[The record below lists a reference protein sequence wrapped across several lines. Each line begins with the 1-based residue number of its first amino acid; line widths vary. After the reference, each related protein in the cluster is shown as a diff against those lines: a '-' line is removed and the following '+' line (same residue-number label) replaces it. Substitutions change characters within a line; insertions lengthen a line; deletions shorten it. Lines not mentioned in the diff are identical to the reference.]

1 MQTPLPGPI
10 VSFHQ
15 VRAFD
20 LASVFQGKGIGAF
33 ALHQQGPLMRFRDVA
48 HELRVAEPTIG
59 HDHRGGE
66 RYALFGKSRQA
77 FIEHVLGQVELV
89 VAAPPRAFGIGPTD
103 GKVERDDALAIA
115 NDDQEEDTIEAG
127 HSAFELPAVP
137 RADEPE
143 LFTVFA
149 ENGIINDPSPLP
161 ATLGGGAFLLGVA
174 PHGEENLTAQASQSF
189 KPRACGQSAQ
199 QSGGDILVPS
209 AHARE
214 FMAMS
219 TSKERGKHEAD
230 DFAQQL
236 LLGLQ
241 AAFNL
246 GYQRIGKI
254 QVFEGLMD
262 GLKRVLGLSTLLL
275 EAFLGFESTAISG
288 FGLFVSVSFHR
299 GHGEL
304 LRAVLVFR
312 LGSEETI
319 AAPGKFE
326 VKRHGAL
333 SHNNDCMAIAPDGYS

>member
-20 LASVFQGKGIGAF
+20 LASVFKGKDIGAF

-48 HELRVAEPTIG
+48 HELGVAEPTIG
-59 HDHRGGE
+59 HDHRDGE
-66 RYALFGKSRQA
+66 RYASFGKSRQA
-77 FIEHVLGQVELV
+77 LIEHILGEVELV
-89 VAAPPRAFGIGPTD
+89 VAAPPGAFGIGPTD
-103 GKVERDDALAIA
+103 GKVERDDELAIA
-115 NDDQEEDTIEAG
+115 NDDQEEDTIDAG
-127 HSAFELPAVP
+127 HGAFKLPAVP

-149 ENGIINDPSPLP
+149 ENGIIDDPSPLP
-161 ATLGGGAFLLGVA
+161 ATVGGGTFILGVA
-174 PHGEENLTAQASQSF
+174 PNGEEHLKAQASQSF
-189 KPRACGQSAQ
+189 QPGSFGQSAQ
-199 QSGGDILVPS
+199 QPGRDLLVPS

-219 TSKERGKHEAD
+219 ASKERGKHEAD

-262 GLKRVLGLSTLLL
+262 GLDRVLGLSTLLL
-275 EAFLGFESTAISG
+275 EAFLGFESTAFSG

-304 LRAVLVFR
+304 LRTVLGFR
-312 LGSEETI
+312 LGSEETMPHSGRI
-319 AAPGKFE
+319 W
-326 VKRHGAL
+326 L
-333 SHNNDCMAIAPDGYS
+333 MIL